1 MKHWISRNL
10 FIVTLVSLA
19 QDAASDLLY
28 PLLPYI
34 ITAGVIGA
42 APIALGFIEGCAE
55 AAAGIGKLLT
65 GRASDYRGRKPF
77 IVTGYFLAG
86 IGKAL
91 IIFATIWQTAFLGRV
106 TDRIGKGIRSSARD
120 ALISD
125 SVEPQYL
132 GRAFGFHR
140 TGDNIGA
147 VVGPLLALLALGLFK
162 DNVGAVAKWA
172 LIPAAISGL
181 LTLFIRETVK
191 KSDVKRADRP
201 AQPQLNATTK
211 KLIAIL
217 VAIQITNIPDAFLL
231 LRLYDLHFTVQSVVL
246 IYAAYNLVA
255 VLFAYPAGV
264 IVDRLSPSAVY
275 GVGLI
280 AFTAGYLILGTTQ
293 SHGLAIIG
301 FLIYGFFPPLTDGV
315 GKAWIASHAAE
326 NQRGRAQGV
335 YQSSMN
341 FAVLAAGLWGGALW
355 SKGTT
360 QPALILAATGAA
372 LGAIFF
378 LVTFFRENFS
388 HRS

>member
-1 MKHWISRNL
+1 M
-10 FIVTLVSLA
+10 
-19 QDAASDLLY
+19 
-28 PLLPYI
+28 
-34 ITAGVIGA
+34 G
-42 APIALGFIEGCAE
+42 
-55 AAAGIGKLLT
+55 
-65 GRASDYRGRKPF
+65 
-77 IVTGYFLAG
+77 
-86 IGKAL
+86 
-91 IIFATIWQTAFLGRV
+91 V

-147 VVGPLLALLALGLFK
+147 VIGPLLALFALVAFK
-162 DNVGAVAKWA
+162 DDVGTVARWA
-172 LIPAAISGL
+172 LIPAAISGI
-181 LTLFIRETVK
+181 LTLAIRETVK
-191 KSDVKRADRP
+191 KSHVKRIDRP
-201 AQPQLNATTK
+201 EQLPLNSRTK

-231 LRLYDLHFTVQSVVL
+231 LRLYDIHFTVQSVVL

-264 IVDRLSPSAVY
+264 IVDRLTPSAVY
-275 GVGLI
+275 SVGLI
-280 AFTAGYLILGTTQ
+280 AFTTGFLILGTTQ

-301 FLIYGFFPPLTDGV
+301 FLIYGLFPPLTDGV

-326 NQRGRAQGV
+326 SQRGRAQGV

-341 FAVLAAGLWGGALW
+341 FAVLAAGVWGGALW
-355 SKGTT
+355 SKGST
-360 QPALILAATGAA
+360 QPALILAAIGAA

-378 LVTFFRENFS
+378 LVTFFRENLAN
-388 HRS
+388 RS